1 MIGISVIAVNVAVCL
16 VVVEGIESEYIFVKH
31 LQIHDKFTTMA
42 HIRHFLFLLS
52 FETFFLGFHLGEF
65 AMTEK
70 LLSEKVFT
78 WV

>member
-16 VVVEGIESEYIFVKH
+16 VVVEGTESEYIFVKH

-52 FETFFLGFHLGEF
+52 FLGFHLGEF
-65 AMTEK
+65 VMTEK